1 MTGMDIPQ
9 VSRALLDGVALR
21 VVATGIVALAVAM
34 GVGRFA
40 FTPLLPLMLR
50 DGTLS
55 AVAGAEWAAANYVG
69 YLAGALTAS
78 AFVAAPLRGLL
89 VALVGVAVSTLAVG
103 FVDYGAQATGAGL
116 RVLAGVFSAWALI
129 CASAWCLPYLAHR
142 RTTHLGAWIYTGVGL
157 GIALTGTVAWIG
169 GTQPARWLWLELG
182 ALACFGAAIVAWLPA
197 TLAASESLST
207 QRETSRAAARGV
219 WRRHAGLLF
228 CYGAFGFGYIVP
240 ATFLPAMAREHT
252 SNPLVFG
259 LTWPVF
265 GVAAVASVAASARW
279 LAEWPRARVWALA
292 QAVMASGT
300 GITLVS
306 SQLPALALTAA
317 LVGGTFMVTTMAGLQ
332 LAREL
337 EPRSPAPLLAAL
349 TVAFAL
355 GQIAGPVV
363 IRLLG
368 PGLREGWDALAWANG
383 AATVLLAG
391 SSLWLWHF
399 RKSDQTLVE

>member
-1 MTGMDIPQ
+1 MHVPH
-9 VSRALLDGVALR
+9 VLSPRLDGGAFR
-21 VVATGIVALAVAM
+21 VLASGMAALAVAM

-55 AVAGAEWAAANYVG
+55 AVGGAEWAAANYVG
-69 YLAGALTAS
+69 YLVGALTAP
-78 AFVAAPLRGLL
+78 AFVAVPLRGLL
-89 VALVGVAVSTLAVG
+89 IALVGVAISTLAVG
-103 FVDYGAQATGAGL
+103 LVDDGAQAAGAGM
-116 RVLAGVFSAWALI
+116 RALAGVFSAWALI
-129 CASAWCLPYLAHR
+129 CASAWCLPYLANR
-142 RTTHLGAWIYTGVGL
+142 RMTHLGAWIYTGVGL
-157 GIALTGTVAWIG
+157 GIAVTGAVAWIG

-182 ALACFGAAIVAWLPA
+182 ALACFGAGIVAWLTVPVP
-197 TLAASESLST
+197 TPESSIA
-207 QRETSRAAARGV
+207 QRGKSRASARGV

-259 LTWPVF
+259 LAWPLF
-265 GVAAVASVAASARW
+265 GLAAVASVAASARW

-292 QAVMASGT
+292 QAVMAFGT
-300 GITLVS
+300 GLTLVT
-306 SQLPALALTAA
+306 SQIPALALTAI
-317 LVGGTFMVTTMAGLQ
+317 LVGGTFMVATMAGLQ

-368 PGLREGWDALAWANG
+368 PGLRGGWDALAWASG
-383 AATVLLAG
+383 AATALLAG

-399 RKSDQTLVE
+399 RKSDQTFAS